1 MKLSMVSILFVLLI
15 SAGCESPHETMAKK
29 KAPVKKAPEPEQ
41 KSSNAPVIDVDY
53 TPSKPVVK
61 KTEKP
66 ADESPPAEKVID
78 PKSVKTPDG
87 VTIERGNGK
96 ETVADQPKPQ
106 KKGKRYSIK
115 ELKAFSDKA
124 TVPEVEEIMGSSEI
138 SSSGKGRRIKYTITV
153 SITATSLKKFP
164 GKATV
169 ARLIFFDDTMQK
181 AVRIERKHFDRKALV
196 DNTIKFSLPVPG
208 NITKKLDKI
217 RVAIEYTTGKDAW
230 ILSLNPRM
238 EK

>member
-1 MKLSMVSILFVLLI
+1 MKLSMVYILFVLLI

-29 KAPVKKAPEPEQ
+29 KAPVKKAPEPER
-41 KSSNAPVIDVDY
+41 KSTNAPVIDVDD
-53 TPSKPVVK
+53 PPPKPAEK
-61 KTEKP
+61 KVEKP
-66 ADESPPAEKVID
+66 ADDSPPAEKVID

-106 KKGKRYSIK
+106 KKGKRYTIK

-124 TVPEVEEIMGSSEI
+124 TVPEAEEIMGSSEI
-138 SSSGKGRRIKYTITV
+138 QNVGKRRPKYNITV
-153 SITATSLKKFP
+153 SITSTSLKKFP
-164 GKATV
+164 KKATV

-196 DNTIKFSLPVPG
+196 DNTIKFTLPVPTG
-208 NITKKLDKI
+208 IIKKLQKI
-217 RVAIEYTTGKDAW
+217 RIAVEYTTGKDAW
-230 ILSLNPRM
+230 ILSLYPRM